1 MLRRCRNCSVPVRQA
16 FPRRQAGGR
25 LIPFFTHGDF
35 QKKRRVRSAKG
46 LGKRVYGL
54 MERLP
59 TVGEKA
65 KCSPPQTAQTALG
78 LVRRRGAKHREKC
91 WKRELSKETYS
102 RPTPNSAIATSDSIS
117 GDLHTIV

>member
-1 MLRRCRNCSVPVRQA
+1 MQKLFRASSPGFPSTTSRWPPDPLLYTRRFPKETQGAKREGAWKTGLRA
-16 FPRRQAGGR
+16 
-25 LIPFFTHGDF
+25 HG
-35 QKKRRVRSAKG
+35 AA
-46 LGKRVYGL
+46 
-54 MERLP
+54 LP